1 MFEHILVPL
10 DGSPLAESVLP
21 HTVALAQTFGA
32 RVTLLQAVERGRATG
47 LNRAIDPLNW
57 HIRKAEAEAY
67 LDEVA
72 ARLQA
77 VDLRT
82 DKVLL
87 EGLAAER
94 IIEFA
99 HEQDVSL
106 ILLSS
111 HGQSGLSEWNINSV
125 VQKVILRAY
134 MPVLIVRAYQP
145 AISDLTGLRYRRLLV
160 PLDGS
165 QRAECALPLASTLA
179 RFYDSQLLL
188 AHVVSRPEVPRRA
201 PLTQEEI
208 ELVDRLTELNRRE
221 AVKYLEDLRSRL
233 LSDAQIRLL
242 ISEDAAA
249 ALHELVVQENVDLV
263 LLSAHGYT
271 GEAKWPY
278 GSVALNFIAYGTTP
292 LLIMQDLPKEEL
304 ERTQAEISAREHKGH

>member
-165 QRAECALPLASTLA
+165 QRAECVLPLASTLA